1 MSNKHW
7 NAKQII
13 ADWKFGPRFTEGS
26 IADGSLVIKDQ
37 SGNGND
43 LQMQLYA
50 NGQLTKN
57 VQQANWEDYVSFAE
71 DCMTGDGGS
80 MSFHG
85 DRGITP
91 KAQKAGVDFI
101 TAAQAAINKNQLLD
115 GYTIEILY
123 YLPEHW
129 TAAEEWMSIMTRQGK
144 HGGNPEDE
152 QGSMYISVSNCKE
165 IQFVTANA
173 RGNHAMASAA
183 WSVSMDE
190 GGVWYHI
197 AIISDGHKIS
207 TFVNGCEAFR
217 NYVSDDMVGMYAD
230 PDDGRFRIGSCWWE
244 SGNETLDKFLQG
256 KIQQIRIIGAPI
268 GREDWLISNPESYV
282 GTFGSNRA
290 YRRKNEDT
298 YCFALIPDSQ
308 NTVKFCPSVMEKT
321 IDQLIAKADEFNLK
335 AVIHL
340 GDVVDDFDSA
350 VQYQRAKNI
359 FYRLPQ
365 SGIKFLIQPGN
376 HDNCSDGNSSYG
388 GLFGA
393 DSAEYHALTQSYLYA
408 KAWSGA
414 MFVRAGS
421 YTYMIISLSCVDNE
435 TNWSKQSG
443 ELEWFEQM
451 LQEHP
456 DCPTIV
462 TRHDVQ
468 NCSDTAPSSVKLS
481 GEGKKLWEIVKKYPQ
496 VFMMVGG
503 HSHGSGVEMLKN
515 DMGQDVISILTD
527 LQFSHNG
534 GNGWFRYLEFDE
546 ASNKIYYS
554 IYSPYAASLQDSEK
568 TFFDVNFLTGDGH
581 EGEIDIPFHVRFHF
595 SNCNRS

>member
-1 MSNKHW
+1 MSNKHL
-7 NAKQII
+7 NVNHII
-13 ADWKFGPRFTEGS
+13 ADWKFEPRFTEGS
-26 IADGSLVIKDQ
+26 IADGNLVIKDQ
-37 SGNGND
+37 SGNRND
-43 LQMQLYA
+43 LQMQLYMH
-50 NGQLTKN
+50 GQLTDN
-57 VQQANWEDYVSFAE
+57 AQQVNWENYVSFAD

-85 DRGITP
+85 DRGNMRKTEKI
-91 KAQKAGVDFI
+91 GVDFI
-101 TAAQAAINKNQLLD
+101 TDGQAAINKHQFLN

-123 YLPEHW
+123 YLPEYW
-129 TAAEEWMSIMTRQGK
+129 TAAEEWMSIMARQGK

-173 RGNHAMASAA
+173 QGNHAMTSAA

-230 PDDGRFRIGSCWWE
+230 PDDGRFRIGSSWWE
-244 SGNETLDKFLQG
+244 SENETLDKFLQG
-256 KIQQIRIIGAPI
+256 KLQQIRIIGAPI
-268 GREDWLISNPESYV
+268 GREDWLIAHPESFV
-282 GTFGSNRA
+282 GTFGSNAA
-290 YRRKNEDT
+290 YRRRHKDS

-308 NTVKFCPSVMEKT
+308 NTIKYCPAVMEKA
-321 IDQLIAKADEFNLK
+321 IDQLIEHANEFHLK
-335 AVIHL
+335 GVIHL

-350 VQYQRAKNI
+350 IQYERAKNI
-359 FYRLPQ
+359 FYRLPK
-365 SGIKFLIQPGN
+365 SGFDFLIQPGN
-376 HDNCSDGNSSYG
+376 HDNCSDRGSSYG
-388 GLFGA
+388 SLFGA
-393 DSAEYHALTQSYLYA
+393 ESAAYHELTHTYLHA

-414 MFVRAGS
+414 MFIQAGS
-421 YTYMIISLSCVDNE
+421 YTYMILSLSCVDNE
-435 TNWSKQSG
+435 TNWSTKSG
-443 ELEWFEQM
+443 EVEWFEQM

-468 NCSDTAPSSVKLS
+468 NCSDTEPSSVKLS
-481 GEGKKLWEIVKKYPQ
+481 EEGKKLWEIVKKYPQ

-546 ASNKIYYS
+546 VNHKIYYS
-554 IYSPYAASLQDSEK
+554 IYSPYAAYLHDSEK

-581 EGEIDIPFHVRFHF
+581 EGEIDIQFDKRFAFSDHF
-595 SNCNRS
+595 